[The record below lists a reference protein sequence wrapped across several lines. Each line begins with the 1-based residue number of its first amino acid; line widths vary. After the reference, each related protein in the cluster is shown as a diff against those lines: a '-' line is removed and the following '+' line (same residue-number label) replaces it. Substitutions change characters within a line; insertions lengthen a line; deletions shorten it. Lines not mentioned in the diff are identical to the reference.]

1 VNQGRSGTAPLT
13 RREVRPEP
21 AALEMLGATEEQR
34 LVAGQE
40 VVVWSRLT
48 MFEP

>member
-1 VNQGRSGTAPLT
+1 
-13 RREVRPEP
+13 
-21 AALEMLGATEEQR
+21 MLGATEEQR